1 MSKRPPRS
9 GAEWTT
15 FAVALAILLVIVGA
29 IGVEASR
36 PSTPPDPVAKIDGA
50 RRDLGG
56 RFHVD
61 VVVENRGDETAE
73 AVQVVASLEIDGEP
87 LETDET
93 VDFLAGGD
101 QAELTF
107 VFEQDP
113 DEGELS
119 VRVAGFQTP

>member
-1 MSKRPPRS
+1 MTERPPRS
-9 GAEWTT
+9 AAEWTT
-15 FAVALAILLVIVGA
+15 FAVALAILLVVVGA
-29 IGVEASR
+29 IGLEASR
-36 PSTPPDPVAKIDGA
+36 PSDPPDPIAKLDGSP
-50 RRDLGG
+50 RDLGG

-73 AVQVVASLEIDGEP
+73 AVQVVASLDVDGEV

-119 VRVAGFQTP
+119 VRVAGFQSP

>member
-1 MSKRPPRS
+1 MTKRPPRS
-9 GAEWTT
+9 AAEWTT
-15 FAVALAILLVIVGA
+15 FAVALAILLAIVGA

-36 PSTPPDPVAKIDGA
+36 PSTPADPVAKIDG
-50 RRDLGG
+50 RPRDLDG

-61 VVVENRGDETAE
+61 VIVENRGDETAE
-73 AVQVVASLEIDGEP
+73 AVQVVASLEVDGEP

-113 DEGELS
+113 AEGELS
-119 VRVAGFQTP
+119 VRVAGFQNP